1 MGRARRIAV
10 FGGVVLV
17 LAGLLVGA
25 IQALLATQLPE
36 FWGVN
41 TLLGG
46 GVAVVMLVAGIVTI
60 ARPNHAIVASGVGTV
75 TSGLA
80 LVGSIAGV
88 MGGFVLGMGI
98 GVVGGVLAVAG
109 SYRHENRTE
118 QATAGRQTD
127 DGAAS
132 TD

>member
-1 MGRARRIAV
+1 MGRARKLAV
-10 FGGVVLV
+10 VGGIVLV
-17 LAGLLVGA
+17 LAGLLVGG
-25 IQALLATQLPE
+25 IQALLATQLPA

-41 TLLGG
+41 TLLGV
-46 GVAVVMLVAGIVTI
+46 GVAVVMLGTGIATI
-60 ARPNHAIVASGVGTV
+60 ARPDYGVAASAVGTAA
-75 TSGLA
+75 SGLA
-80 LVGSIAGV
+80 LAGSIAGV

-98 GVVGGVLAVAG
+98 GVVGGLLATVG

-118 QATAGRQTD
+118 QGTAGPQTD